1 MKILVLGIGNILF
14 GDEGIGV
21 HLVNFL
27 EEKYEFNGPHKID
40 FVDGGTLAQRLIPII
55 VEYDKVFIFDTV
67 DVDDAKIGDVY
78 FFDFLDVPEC
88 VSWQGSAHEV
98 EMLQTLEMIHMMGD
112 LPETKIIGVVPY
124 VIGEDTTFSITKPVL
139 EASKLM
145 EKILLTELEKL
156 GMKAKIKNPNV
167 TIEEIAKISY
177 KRGAEDVIYYSEK
190 VNNDSKI

>member
-21 HLVNFL
+21 HLVNYL
-27 EEKYEFNGPHKID
+27 EEKYEFEGPHQVD
-40 FVDGGTLAQRLIPII
+40 FIDGGTLAQRLIPII
-55 VEYDKVFIFDTV
+55 VEYDKVFVFDTV
-67 DVDDAKIGDVY
+67 DVDEAEIGDVY

-124 VIGEDTTFSITKPVL
+124 VIGEDTTFTITKPVL
-139 EASKLM
+139 KAAKLM
-145 EKILLTELEKL
+145 EKILITELEKL
-156 GMKAKIKNPNV
+156 GIKAKVKNPDV
-167 TIEEIAKISY
+167 DLQEIARISY
-177 KRGAEDVIYYSEK
+177 KRGVPEESLRGLEIGSEQ
-190 VNNDSKI
+190 